1 MTPSERER
9 FEEWWAKL
17 AVPQLYGMNDA
28 HGAAWLAWQA
38 AASPQ
43 SVPGAL
49 SEAQVWM
56 ALTADMGRRK
66 THTMEQRI
74 ASITS
79 DLNTALAASQAT
91 PQEPPREQGVDES
104 FPVRPEHKD
113 LNEVLVG
120 AANLLDVIKTEW
132 GEAWSEWD
140 QSVRNGITRALLNK
154 QPATRAKTEEPR

>member
-56 ALTADMGRRK
+56 ALAADMGRRK

-74 ASITS
+74 ASVTS
-79 DLNTALAASQAT
+79 DLNTALVASQAT
-91 PQEPPREQGVDES
+91 PQEPPRS
-104 FPVRPEHKD
+104 R
-113 LNEVLVG
+113 
-120 AANLLDVIKTEW
+120 
-132 GEAWSEWD
+132 GECWQTFLSNTGNAHPL
-140 QSVRNGITRALLNK
+140 I
-154 QPATRAKTEEPR
+154 